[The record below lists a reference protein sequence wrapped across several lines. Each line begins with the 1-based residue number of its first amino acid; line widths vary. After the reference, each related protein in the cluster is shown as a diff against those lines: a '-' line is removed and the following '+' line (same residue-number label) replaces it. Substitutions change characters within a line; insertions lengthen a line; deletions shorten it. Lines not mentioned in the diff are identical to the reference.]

1 MSMDGR
7 RNSVGSGST
16 APLTSLMWP
25 GMMGLLL
32 RMLLSLL
39 EREGFFRRVS
49 NERERL
55 STYSES
61 MKTVLLSLEGAFIL
75 LAPQR
80 SHGFLFCPK
89 LQRHPMGTGHRPG
102 QCILPDEKKNGDMAT
117 STSTPRIHSAQRQKR
132 TELWPLLQASAVG
145 TGNCLCDNRRCRCHL
160 NS

>member
-32 RMLLSLL
+32 RLLVSFL
-39 EREGFFRRVS
+39 EREEVFRRIS

-61 MKTVLLSLEGAFIL
+61 MKTVPLSLEGAFIL

-80 SHGFLFCPK
+80 FHGFLFCPK
-89 LQRHPMGTGHRPG
+89 LRRYPMASAFSRMK
-102 QCILPDEKKNGDMAT
+102 KKNGDMAT
-117 STSTPRIHSAQRQKR
+117 STSTARIHSAQRPKR
-132 TELWPLLQASAVG
+132 TELWPLLQVSAIG

>member
-32 RMLLSLL
+32 RLLVSFL
-39 EREGFFRRVS
+39 EREEVFRRIS

-61 MKTVLLSLEGAFIL
+61 MKTVPLCLEGAFIL
-75 LAPQR
+75 LAPQCF
-80 SHGFLFCPK
+80 HGFLFFP
-89 LQRHPMGTGHRPG
+89 
-102 QCILPDEKKNGDMAT
+102 E
-117 STSTPRIHSAQRQKR
+117 
-132 TELWPLLQASAVG
+132 
-145 TGNCLCDNRRCRCHL
+145 
-160 NS
+160 

>member
-32 RMLLSLL
+32 RLLVSFL
-39 EREGFFRRVS
+39 EREEVFRKIFS
-49 NERERL
+49 ERERL

-61 MKTVLLSLEGAFIL
+61 MKTVPLSLEGAFIL

-80 SHGFLFCPK
+80 FHGFLSCPK
-89 LQRHPMGTGHRPG
+89 LRRHPMARPV
-102 QCILPDEKKNGDMAT
+102 
-117 STSTPRIHSAQRQKR
+117 HS
-132 TELWPLLQASAVG
+132 PG
-145 TGNCLCDNRRCRCHL
+145 
-160 NS
+160 

>member
-16 APLTSLMWP
+16 APFTRLMWP

-32 RMLLSLL
+32 RLLLSLL
-39 EREGFFRRVS
+39 EREEVFRRIS

-61 MKTVLLSLEGAFIL
+61 MKTVLLSLEGAFIV

-80 SHGFLFCPK
+80 FLGFLFCPK
-89 LQRHPMGTGHRPG
+89 LQ
-102 QCILPDEKKNGDMAT
+102 
-117 STSTPRIHSAQRQKR
+117 
-132 TELWPLLQASAVG
+132 
-145 TGNCLCDNRRCRCHL
+145 
-160 NS
+160 

>member
-32 RMLLSLL
+32 RLLVSFL
-39 EREGFFRRVS
+39 EREEVFRKIFS
-49 NERERL
+49 ERERL

-61 MKTVLLSLEGAFIL
+61 MKTVPLSLEGAFIL

-80 SHGFLFCPK
+80 FHGFLFCPK
-89 LQRHPMGTGHRPG
+89 LRRHPMARSMHSPG
-102 QCILPDEKKNGDMAT
+102 
-117 STSTPRIHSAQRQKR
+117 
-132 TELWPLLQASAVG
+132 
-145 TGNCLCDNRRCRCHL
+145 
-160 NS
+160 